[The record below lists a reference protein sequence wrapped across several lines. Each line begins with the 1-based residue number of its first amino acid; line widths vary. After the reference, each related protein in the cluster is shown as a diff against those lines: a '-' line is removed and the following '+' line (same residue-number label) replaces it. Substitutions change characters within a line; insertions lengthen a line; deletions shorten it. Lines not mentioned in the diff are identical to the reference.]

1 MSVVQTLH
9 VCLQQDANIK
19 MMKDTQRQILEKVN
33 NLHVGD

>member
-19 MMKDTQRQILEKVN
+19 TMQDTQRQLLEKLKK
-33 NLHVGD
+33 LHMGD